1 MTSNA
6 ALTAGPLELR
16 AAEIE
21 AAVARNET
29 DFRILM
35 CLFSRPDGVA
45 HPSELR
51 AYRPEPGQYDTCR
64 RRPVR
69 ARSDHPGC
77 RRAGSAPHD
86 HTYQPRRRGTGAIA
100 TARYDGSY
108 QGNFCRHAAA
118 GVLPARR

>member
-6 ALTAGPLELR
+6 PLTARPLELR

-21 AAVARNET
+21 AAVARTAERLSEVPVVET
-29 DFRILM
+29 SILRLLTLM
-35 CLFSRPDGVA
+35 GREISC
-45 HPSELR
+45 
-51 AYRPEPGQYDTCR
+51 PEPGQYDTCR

-77 RRAGSAPHD
+77 QRAGSAPHH
-86 HTYQPRRRGTGAIA
+86 HTYQRRRRGTDAIA